1 MTTIWLA
8 DGSIDNEKQPPP
20 HDKSANVFL
29 PPEASNL
36 NHTAAVNDCCAGSRV
51 ALSGSGEARN
61 ALDEKRRAALGVPKR
76 SGTQLRPGSVL
87 EEKTLYVSALSKE
100 KKKVVSAGPSADD
113 GMHVRP
119 SPTAVAPLVQL
130 PHADEPGMR

>member
-1 MTTIWLA
+1 MNSGKKYPSERHDRQPWLSLQTA
-8 DGSIDNEKQPPP
+8 ILP
-20 HDKSANVFL
+20 HDKSANVFW

-76 SGTQLRPGSVL
+76 SGTQLRPGSEL

-100 KKKVVSAGPSADD
+100 KKKVVSAGPSTDD
-113 GMHVRP
+113 GMHV
-119 SPTAVAPLVQL
+119 T
-130 PHADEPGMR
+130 